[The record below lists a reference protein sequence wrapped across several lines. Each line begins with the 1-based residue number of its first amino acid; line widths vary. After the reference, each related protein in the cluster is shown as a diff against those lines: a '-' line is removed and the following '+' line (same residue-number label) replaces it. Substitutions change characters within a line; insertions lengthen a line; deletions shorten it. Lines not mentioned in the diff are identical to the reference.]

1 MRSVF
6 ALLLALALLS
16 TLASLLGCSKSAPA
30 PGKLVKIAEACNEPD
45 ASRVRL
51 AGFLRYRRGL
61 LSFCSNYGG
70 HKTCD
75 LELYE
80 SAKPPA
86 EFDIMRPHTGPEP
99 VTAKLSVPVGER
111 AGEMDDLPK
120 KFKDSD
126 IKLHLPSGA
135 TALEGSRIIIDGPVS
150 VIPSDPKTPN
160 APKSCFVTVDWASAP

>member
-6 ALLLALALLS
+6 ALLVALGVAGGS
-16 TLASLLGCSKSAPA
+16 LGCAKSAPP
-30 PGKLVKIAEACNEPD
+30 PGKVVKIADVCNEPD

-51 AGFLRYRRGL
+51 EGFLRYRRGL
-61 LSFCSNYGG
+61 MSFCSSYGG

-80 SAKPPA
+80 SGEQPPD
-86 EFDIMRPHTGPEP
+86 FDIMRPRTGPEP

-135 TALEGSRIIIDGPVS
+135 NAVEGSHIIVDGKLS
-150 VIPSDPKTPN
+150 VIPADPKAPS
-160 APKSCFVTVDWASAP
+160 APKSCYVTVEWASAS